1 MKIETLP
8 TYKDKKLKKNRIIF
22 TVTLDII
29 SCIVYRHKI
38 TTQKGEVISHTDI
51 MWRII
56 ISV

>member
-8 TYKDKKLKKNRIIF
+8 TYKDKKIEKKNRIIC

-29 SCIVYRHKI
+29 ACIVYRHKI

-51 MWRII
+51 M
-56 ISV
+56 

>member
-22 TVTLDII
+22 TFTLDII
-29 SCIVYRHKI
+29 ACIVYRHKI
-38 TTQKGEVISHTDI
+38 TTQKGGVIWHTDI
-51 MWRII
+51 MWRNI

>member
-29 SCIVYRHKI
+29 ACIVYRHKI

-51 MWRII
+51 M
-56 ISV
+56 

>member
-8 TYKDKKLKKNRIIF
+8 TYKDKKSKKNRIIF

-29 SCIVYRHKI
+29 ACIVYRHKI
-38 TTQKGEVISHTDI
+38 TTQKGEVIWHTDI
-51 MWRII
+51 MWRNI

>member
-22 TVTLDII
+22 TFTLDII
-29 SCIVYRHKI
+29 ACIVYRYKI
-38 TTQKGEVISHTDI
+38 TTQKGEVIWHTDI
-51 MWRII
+51 MWRNI

>member
-8 TYKDKKLKKNRIIF
+8 TYKDKKLKKNRIIC

-29 SCIVYRHKI
+29 ACIVYRHKI
-38 TTQKGEVISHTDI
+38 TTQKGEVIWHADI
-51 MWRII
+51 MWRNI

>member
-8 TYKDKKLKKNRIIF
+8 TYKDKKLKKNRIIC

-29 SCIVYRHKI
+29 ACIVYRHKI
-38 TTQKGEVISHTDI
+38 TTQKGEVIRHTDI
-51 MWRII
+51 IGRNI